1 MDIKELNVNVEKES
15 SQNHPWEYARARV
28 IDCLLKK
35 YLKKLPEE
43 GFVADVGCGD
53 IFFVHQFVNK
63 HPNFHAAAI
72 DIAFNEEII
81 ASLKEKYSDKE
92 VLFFND
98 IKNVDLQGKP
108 ASIVFLMDVC
118 EHIEDDVAFLKSLT
132 ESNFVDKNTLFMIT
146 VPAFNSLYCSH
157 DKWLGHYRR
166 YDRKML
172 KDSIQKAGLKSDS
185 DGYFFTSIL
194 LPRWLKK
201 KVESLQKQETEVT
214 GIGGWNGGKLVSKVY
229 EWILLADFYFF
240 RAFRFIGIKMPG
252 LSTYAV
258 CKLQ

>member
-15 SQNHPWEYARARV
+15 TQNHPWEYARARV
-28 IDCLLKK
+28 IDCLLRRYIKK
-35 YLKKLPEE
+35 KSADGY
-43 GFVADVGCGD
+43 VADVGCGD
-53 IFFVHQFVNK
+53 IFFVHQFVCK
-63 HPNFHAAAI
+63 HSKLKAAAV
-72 DIAFNEEII
+72 DIAFNDDII
-81 ASLKEKYSDKE
+81 ASLKAKYSDQE

-98 IKNVDLQGKP
+98 IQKVDLNGKP
-108 ASIVFLMDVC
+108 AKIVFLMDVL
-118 EHIEDDVAFLKSLT
+118 EHIEDDVTFLKTLVNSD
-132 ESNFVDKNTLFMIT
+132 FVNGETLFMIT

-172 KDSIQKAGLKSDS
+172 GDCIKSAGLKSET

-201 KVESLQKQETEVT
+201 MVESHQKEETEVT

-240 RAFRFIGIKMPG
+240 RIFRIFGVKMPG
-252 LSTYAV
+252 LSTYAI